1 MPTINTAQST
11 YSLDHV
17 ISRFPNHMETIQELY
32 GKNPTFRE
40 ICADYREMAAWLEDN
55 RLAENESSS
64 MHHHALELLQE
75 LEKELVDCL
84 NGRHALVDSELW
96 NWFGKVWAGIIFLA
110 PFYTSPGEAIA

>member
-1 MPTINTAQST
+1 MSTINTAQST

-55 RLAENESSS
+55 RQPEKGSSS
-64 MHHHALELLQE
+64 MHHHAVELLQE
-75 LEKELVDCL
+75 LECELRDCL
-84 NGRHALVDSELW
+84 EGRHTLVSKNSQSE
-96 NWFGKVWAGIIFLA
+96 VV
-110 PFYTSPGEAIA
+110 